1 MLQAVSAESASSKH
15 SDRIMLRRLV
25 YHQSA
30 FFLLHSIALSIFA
43 AGFLL
48 TRVELQEASTCTDLR
63 DSKAALLSSAGWSA
77 NASTGC
83 WAQQQFDK
91 AVLVVIDALRFD
103 VAVPPDGSPGEI
115 PVLQQLA
122 REAVCGL
129 RAWCGLVLPCRLRRP
144 ALLCAGP
151 RRCACQ
157 ICGRPADRH
166 HAAPE
171 GAHDGR
177 CDKQACCTSQC

>member
-1 MLQAVSAESASSKH
+1 MLQAVSAESATSKH
-15 SDRIMLRRLV
+15 SDRMFLRRLA

-30 FFLLHSIALSIFA
+30 FFLLHGIALGIFA

-63 DSKAALLSSAGWSA
+63 NSKAALLSSAGWSA

-83 WAQQQFDK
+83 WAQQHFDK

-103 VAVPPDGSPGEI
+103 VAVPPDGSPGDI

-122 REAVCGL
+122 REAVCDFE
-129 RAWCGLVLPCRLRRP
+129 GLVRVSTAMSPAVTCPAARRAEALCLPSSWQTPRP
-144 ALLCAGP
+144 SPCSA
-151 RRCACQ
+151 
-157 ICGRPADRH
+157 
-166 HAAPE
+166 
-171 GAHDGR
+171 
-177 CDKQACCTSQC
+177 